1 VVAFARAGKKRFLV
15 QRAEDIAKLIEDG
28 VVVCLPD
35 LRGTGETASG
45 SFVGPHSTDTT
56 RSCRDLVLGQTM
68 LGSRLRDLR
77 SVLRYVRTRDDTA
90 GPVLLW
96 GDSLAAVNPPER
108 QVAVPHGVDNPNVQ
122 AEPSGGLLALLGAL
136 FESDVHAVYA
146 GGSFASFRSLLAGAF
161 LYVPH
166 DAVIPGA
173 LTVSD
178 VPDIAAALAPRPVR
192 LAGIIDGV
200 NRRVSQEEVT
210 ATLQP
215 VVSAFDQANASGR
228 FSIAPSDADPAA
240 RWLLEQI
247 GSTKASGVR

>member
-1 VVAFARAGKKRFLV
+1 
-15 QRAEDIAKLIEDG
+15 
-28 VVVCLPD
+28 
-35 LRGTGETASG
+35 
-45 SFVGPHSTDTT
+45 
-56 RSCRDLVLGQTM
+56 
-68 LGSRLRDLR
+68 
-77 SVLRYVRTRDDTA
+77 
-90 GPVLLW
+90 
-96 GDSLAAVNPPER
+96 
-108 QVAVPHGVDNPNVQ
+108 
-122 AEPSGGLLALLGAL
+122 
-136 FESDVHAVYA
+136 VYA